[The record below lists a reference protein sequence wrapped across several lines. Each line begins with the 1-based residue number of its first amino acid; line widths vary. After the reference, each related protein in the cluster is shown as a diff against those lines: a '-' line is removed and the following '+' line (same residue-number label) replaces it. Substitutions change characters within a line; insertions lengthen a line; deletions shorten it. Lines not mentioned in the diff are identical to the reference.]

1 MVAAPEWPPRPLTS
15 EERDVLELL
24 LSADFEGAADLRV
37 QAKSAMSVGGCAC
50 PCPSV
55 DMLVTDPDA
64 KPVPMP
70 SRVVPA
76 ELRIEANEDGIPG
89 DVILFVDDGRLSYL
103 EYVYYT
109 DEAPTAWPPISQ
121 LSLETRGHR

>member
-1 MVAAPEWPPRPLTS
+1 
-15 EERDVLELL
+15 LELL
-24 LSADFEGAADLRV
+24 LSADFEGAADLRI

-55 DMLVTDPDA
+55 DLLVSDPDA

-76 ELRIEANEDGIPG
+76 ELQIAPNEDGIPG
-89 DVILFVDDGRLSYL
+89 TVILFVDDGRLSYL

-109 DEAPTAWPPISQ
+109 DEVPAVWPDISQ
-121 LSLETRGHR
+121 LSLHPRPL